1 MTLKMKTL
9 ARVATFL
16 ALITNALIA
25 YGQPSE
31 LLGVW
36 VVDNDRP
43 LWKARIVVEPDR
55 ISLGSPDCQNL
66 PYLLIREVSL
76 GPDGEVYALDI
87 AAPPDKCRG
96 YNDEKVIWHLRV
108 KHGEKFTY
116 MYLDTC
122 PSIADL
128 ELLMQGKNRGCS
140 GTYFATK
147 ETDGDPNAR

>member
-43 LWKARIVVEPDR
+43 LWKARIVVVPDR
-55 ISLGSPDCQNL
+55 ISLGSPD
-66 PYLLIREVSL
+66 
-76 GPDGEVYALDI
+76 
-87 AAPPDKCRG
+87 
-96 YNDEKVIWHLRV
+96 
-108 KHGEKFTY
+108 
-116 MYLDTC
+116 
-122 PSIADL
+122 
-128 ELLMQGKNRGCS
+128 
-140 GTYFATK
+140 
-147 ETDGDPNAR
+147 